1 MVELRHLE
9 YFRTV
14 AELGSIAKAATAL
27 HMTQPTLSRQI
38 AQLERTLGHQLFSRS
53 ARGAALT
60 PAGEG
65 LRAHV
70 GAIFVQVDRIP
81 EVLQA
86 AERAERLVR
95 LGIPPGLPHR
105 WFETFRAALAESAP
119 AVKLSLQ
126 EATTEEQRHLL
137 PAGLVDL
144 GLMRLEPPEL
154 HSALVLLQRFGCAV
168 RDSSR
173 LAERRTVTLRD
184 LEGLRVLAHS
194 AQDNPGEEVR
204 LRAAAEAED
213 VHVTWLFRRF
223 SEHSSLIAETSAAD
237 AVLLGETSARRHFPT
252 WRWIPLDP
260 SDAVNALVRTWA
272 VWADEDRPGVRE
284 CLAAMA
290 VAADDADGPA

>member
-38 AQLERTLGHQLFSRS
+38 AQLERNLGYRLFQRS

-81 EVLQA
+81 EVLEA

-105 WFETFRAALAESAP
+105 WFEMFRGALAEAAP
-119 AVKLSLQ
+119 SVKLSLH
-126 EATTEEQRHLL
+126 EATTDEQRQLVL
-137 PAGLVDL
+137 GGLVDI
-144 GLMRLEPPEL
+144 GLLHVDPPEL
-154 HSALVLLQRFGCAV
+154 HSSLVVLQRFGCAV

-173 LAERRTVTLRD
+173 FEGRRTMTLRD
-184 LEGLRVLAHS
+184 LEGMRVLAHS

-204 LRAAAEAED
+204 LRASVEAED
-213 VHVTWLFRRF
+213 VKITWLFRRF
-223 SEHSSLIAETSAAD
+223 SEHSSLIAETAGAD
-237 AVLLGETSARRHFPT
+237 AVLVGETSARRHFPG

-260 SDAVNALVRTWA
+260 ADEVNALVRTWA
-272 VWADEDRPGVRE
+272 VWVDLDRPGVRE
-284 CLAAMA
+284 CLDAMA
-290 VAADDADGPA
+290 VVADRAA